1 MAELA
6 IPLIALGG
14 MYIMS
19 NQNQNKKLINRE
31 AYTNMTPERNE
42 LPNVNPPTPAINY
55 PITAPVNQSNV
66 KYYPNPNQTTDKY
79 YQKDVYKVVQD
90 QNTNYG
96 VGGTSQQNYQSM
108 SGEVV
113 NKDCF
118 KHINMVPFFGAKI
131 KGASTN
137 FNVSESILDNLQ
149 GQGSQQY
156 NKKEIAP
163 LFQPLPN
170 LQYATGAPNMSDF
183 MQSRVNPGMR
193 MANVKPW
200 EEQKVAPGLN
210 KGFGTEGSAGFNS
223 GMEARE
229 QWLPRTVDQLR
240 VETNPK
246 LTFDLVGHQ
255 GPAIAY
261 VQNSASIQTQGKV
274 EKNLPDTYYT
284 VGPDRWFTTTGLEKA
299 PTARGIEVLQNVTRP
314 STTSEYFG
322 AGAVKDGEATYVA
335 GAYEPAKRA
344 ELSICQPALP
354 NAAGQG
360 QPTVADYGSQSYSNL
375 PTNRSTTRPQQNLGI
390 VNGIL
395 KAVVSPLLD
404 VLRPSRKEN
413 VIGNVWPT
421 ANGTA
426 STVKA
431 VIYNPADRTKTT
443 LREMTEAKLDFNHLN
458 VQGQTQD
465 SNGYLVEKY
474 HSTNQQRDSTNKS
487 YSGVAGPSAVTAPM
501 DYESNYAQHN
511 NVNKTYKNRPNQGST
526 QIFNQNDNIS
536 IHKRDCDRDNNRL
549 WVRSPGSTHIATSTP
564 SMEAYGTV
572 KIPQSRNTGIECER
586 INPDI
591 LTAFKNNPYTQSLHS
606 WA

>member
-1 MAELA
+1 MAEIA
-6 IPLIALGG
+6 IPLMALGG

-19 NQNQNKKLINRE
+19 NQKSKHTE
-31 AYTNMTPERNE
+31 GYTNMVPVNNY
-42 LPNVNPPTPAINY
+42 LPPVNPPTPSLNY
-55 PITAPVNQSNV
+55 PTIAPVNQSNV
-66 KYYPNPNQTTDKY
+66 KQYTNPNQTTDKFY
-79 YQKDVYKVVQD
+79 KEDVYKQVQQ

-96 VGGTSQQNYQSM
+96 VGGTPQQNYQSLT
-108 SGEVV
+108 GEVV

-137 FNVSESILDNLQ
+137 FDVSESILDNLQ

-156 NKKEIAP
+156 NKKEMAP
-163 LFQPLPN
+163 LFQPQQGI
-170 LQYATGAPNMSDF
+170 QYANGAPNVSDF
-183 MQSRVNPGMR
+183 MQSRVNPSMR
-193 MANVKPW
+193 MANIKPW

-210 KGFGTEGSAGFNS
+210 RGFGTEGSAGFNS

-246 LTFDLVGHQ
+246 LTFNLDGHQ

-284 VGPDRWFTTTGLEKA
+284 VGPDRWFTTTGIEKA
-299 PTARGIEVLQNVTRP
+299 QTVRGIEMLQDVSRT
-314 STTSEYFG
+314 STTAEYFG
-322 AGAVKDGEATYVA
+322 PSAAKDGEATYVA
-335 GAYEPAKRA
+335 GAYELAKRQ

-354 NAAGQG
+354 NAAGQAS
-360 QPTVADYGSQSYSNL
+360 PTVADYGAKSYSNL
-375 PTNRSTTRPQQNLGI
+375 PNHRATVRPERNLGI
-390 VNGIL
+390 VNGIM

-413 VIGNVWPT
+413 FIGNIRPMGNSAVNVPK
-421 ANGTA
+421 
-426 STVKA
+426 S
-431 VIYNPADRTKTT
+431 VIYNPSDRTKTT
-443 LREMTEAKLDFNHLN
+443 IREMTEGKLDFNHLN
-458 VQGQTQD
+458 FQGELQD
-465 SNGYLVEKY
+465 NTGYIVAAN
-474 HSTNQQRDSTNKS
+474 TPVNVQRDSTNLS
-487 YSGVAGPSAVTAPM
+487 YLGTAGPSGVTAPM
-501 DYESNYAQHN
+501 DYESNFAQHN
-511 NVNKTYKNRPNQGST
+511 NVNKTYKNRPNQGGT
-526 QIFNQNDNIS
+526 QVFNQQDNIS

-564 SMEAYGTV
+564 SSESYGIV
-572 KIPQSRNTGIECER
+572 HIPQSRNTGIECER

-591 LTAFKNNPYTQSLHS
+591 LMAFKNNPYTQSLNS